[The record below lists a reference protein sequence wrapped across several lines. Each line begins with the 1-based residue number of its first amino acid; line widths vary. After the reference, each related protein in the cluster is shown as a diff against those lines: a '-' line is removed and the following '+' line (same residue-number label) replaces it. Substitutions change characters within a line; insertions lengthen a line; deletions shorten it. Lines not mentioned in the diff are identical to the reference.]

1 MRKPKNPVICFMFK
15 NRASNDAVMK
25 VWFVEDESIKSLIEA
40 VCFPRDTSAYIF
52 KKIFNIIF
60 LSTCQYQI

>member
-1 MRKPKNPVICFMFK
+1 MFK

-60 LSTCQYQI
+60 LSMCQYQI